1 MRRGLVHAGA
11 WVLAS
16 GAAVTLSWF
25 GVRVVVPDTA
35 YEGPTA
41 LPLTGRPSAPPA
53 SAGGE
58 PRTDSTRRPPPPPGT
73 DAAGPPRSP
82 SRAGPPRSS
91 PAAGPTGAPRT
102 AGPPGA
108 SRTADRAGRG
118 DGSHGPDASGGQRP
132 REASGTVES
141 HDLRGGRVVFDLGPD
156 SATLVSASPNGGW
169 EMRVWQES
177 HWIRVTFTRGGE
189 ASSAH
194 CAWNGSPPRVVIDEH
209 GG

>member
-11 WVLAS
+11 WLLAS

-35 YEGPTA
+35 YEGPAA
-41 LPLTGRPSAPPA
+41 LPLTGRPPAPPA

-58 PRTDSTRRPPPPPGT
+58 PRTDSTRRPLPPPGT
-73 DAAGPPRSP
+73 DAAG
-82 SRAGPPRSS
+82 APRSS
-91 PAAGPTGAPRT
+91 SPAGPTGALRT

-118 DGSHGPDASGGQRP
+118 DGGHGPDASGGQRP